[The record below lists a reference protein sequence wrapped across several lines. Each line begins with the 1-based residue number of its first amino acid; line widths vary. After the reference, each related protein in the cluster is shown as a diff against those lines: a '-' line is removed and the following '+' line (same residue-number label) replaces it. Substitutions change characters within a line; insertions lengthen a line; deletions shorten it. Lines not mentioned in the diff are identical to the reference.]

1 MTCLTHQLFL
11 SILTAFH
18 SKTVIASYPLNF
30 EVDWS
35 HMIVYLVRWSGR
47 ACAWIVPR
55 NYNMKLHSAPWSAY
69 VDLNEYK
76 WTYKGFVSAALT
88 HRGDFHMRS
97 HVERIPLT
105 ILPFKRSQ
113 YRGMSESTRRTN
125 SANMSWDRPDCLN
138 LGFSLAS
145 DHGRPI
151 ARDGSR
157 LIFFDSGNRLLS
169 SVCEWLN

>member
-1 MTCLTHQLFL
+1 MNPSFKPVASGGDGSLTQFWYFGYDPGLEVWRVWHINYFYRYWPHSIPRRSSPHTRWTSKLTDHIWLF
-11 SILTAFH
+11 I
-18 SKTVIASYPLNF
+18 
-30 EVDWS
+30 W
-35 HMIVYLVRWSGR
+35 WSGR

-105 ILPFKRSQ
+105 MLPFQTVTVPRNEWKHK
-113 YRGMSESTRRTN
+113 
-125 SANMSWDRPDCLN
+125 AN
-138 LGFSLAS
+138 
-145 DHGRPI
+145 
-151 ARDGSR
+151 
-157 LIFFDSGNRLLS
+157 
-169 SVCEWLN
+169 